1 MMKFEISQVQIEKIS
16 KGIGEAVAVSAL
28 LENDLGT
35 QKDIS
40 SANAVCVIKELI
52 SGVGDMIQAVIK
64 DNSGMEGGN
73 V

>member
-1 MMKFEISQVQIEKIS
+1 MKFEVSQIQIEKIS
-16 KGIGEAVAVSAL
+16 KGIGGAVAVSAL
-28 LENDLGT
+28 LENDLGV

-52 SGVGDMIQAVIK
+52 SGVGDIIQTVIEK
-64 DNSGMEGGN
+64 NDGMEDGN

>member
-1 MMKFEISQVQIEKIS
+1 MGIEFSGVQIEEII
-16 KGIGEAVAVSAL
+16 KGMDKAVIVATL

-40 SANAVCVIKELI
+40 SANAVCVIKDI
-52 SGVGDMIQAVIK
+52 VSSVRDMIAETAGGGSSIE
-64 DNSGMEGGN
+64 NGN

>member
-1 MMKFEISQVQIEKIS
+1 MGIEFSQVQIEKIS
-16 KGIGEAVAVSAL
+16 RGIDGAVAVSTL

-40 SANAVCVIKELI
+40 SANAVYVIKELI
-52 SGVGDMIQAVIK
+52 SGVGDVIQAVIK
-64 DNSGMEGGN
+64 DNSGIEGGN

>member
-1 MMKFEISQVQIEKIS
+1 MGIEFSQVQIEKINR
-16 KGIGEAVAVSAL
+16 GIEGAVAVSTL

-40 SANAVCVIKELI
+40 SANAVYVIKELI
-52 SGVGDMIQAVIK
+52 SGVGDVIQAVIK
-64 DNSGMEGGN
+64 DNSGIEGGN